1 MEAVE
6 GAVLY
11 SSFDV
16 LFGKA
21 SSEVNTFE
29 RQNRLLTEL
38 DKLRKL
44 LVCICGVLNDAE
56 GKHLSGRSIRI
67 WLREAKHL
75 MYEAENICGR
85 VGYPSFETRQTPI
98 EGWGGSQFTTSKVS
112 CPIPPFCT
120 SLVLNGGIRSR
131 LRRIITLL
139 EAISAQIDELGL
151 EKGAAGTGSV
161 SGGSSSTPSVP
172 LMEETV
178 IYGREY
184 DK

>member
-29 RQNRLLTEL
+29 RQNRLQAEL

-56 GKHLSGRSIRI
+56 GKHLPDRSIRI

-75 MYEAENICGR
+75 MYEAE
-85 VGYPSFETRQTPI
+85 
-98 EGWGGSQFTTSKVS
+98 
-112 CPIPPFCT
+112 
-120 SLVLNGGIRSR
+120 
-131 LRRIITLL
+131 
-139 EAISAQIDELGL
+139 D
-151 EKGAAGTGSV
+151 
-161 SGGSSSTPSVP
+161 
-172 LMEETV
+172 
-178 IYGREY
+178 
-184 DK
+184 